1 MTPGVA
7 ATPARPGQL
16 PSHAACEAATR
27 SLREARQLHSGQ
39 LNLAESRALAAP
51 LRGLCLVCAST
62 ASSLPL
68 RRDDRADGTTAGHG
82 SSTVLPLSLLD
93 ELAHAIDRYAEVLRR
108 AAELGGAAELR
119 TQLVSALV
127 TASRV
132 RFYVDGS
139 VSAPD
144 CSSSALCADGDWVF
158 GVLSR
163 IRRAAAAVTSDA
175 ARANEALY
183 PLDLGIRG
191 RRRADISASGGTDA
205 SLCLLKL
212 AGAAISWRRALQ
224 REPAAAAAFARC
236 CAALADHAHRLLI
249 QAEGPPALDRA
260 ETALLT
266 PRRPAGAAAAQTV
279 NAGAGGDSINGD
291 GPASCLALRCA
302 ASHMEGHCLLCMKK
316 DGGARSAALLSFAD
330 ALRARCELDRCA
342 VAAQAPQQVSVPSL
356 TELVAL
362 HASARSHAIIDAS
375 KSSDSSCGSRGIAL
389 VVESGLPLER
399 CATAA
404 IAELNELDP
413 MPRACA
419 RARGD
424 VSGRVAACG
433 GVAEYR

>member
-1 MTPGVA
+1 MTG
-7 ATPARPGQL
+7 L
-16 PSHAACEAATR
+16 
-27 SLREARQLHSGQ
+27 
-39 LNLAESRALAAP
+39 LNLAESRARREP

-62 ASSLPL
+62 ASSPPL

-132 RFYVDGS
+132 RKTRVDGS

-191 RRRADISASGGTDA
+191 RRRADISASGGADA
-205 SLCLLKL
+205 ALCLLKL
-212 AGAAISWRRALQ
+212 ARCCHQLAARLFNANQPCRGF
-224 REPAAAAAFARC
+224 AFARC

-249 QAEGPPALDRA
+249 QAEGH
-260 ETALLT
+260 LLWT
-266 PRRPAGAAAAQTV
+266 VQVLSSPPRRPPEPRLHRQSMLAPAATRSMVTAPR
-279 NAGAGGDSINGD
+279 
-291 GPASCLALRCA
+291 PAW
-302 ASHMEGHCLLCMKK
+302 
-316 DGGARSAALLSFAD
+316 RSAAPH
-330 ALRARCELDRCA
+330 RTWR
-342 VAAQAPQQVSVPSL
+342 
-356 TELVAL
+356 
-362 HASARSHAIIDAS
+362 
-375 KSSDSSCGSRGIAL
+375 
-389 VVESGLPLER
+389 
-399 CATAA
+399 ATAC
-404 IAELNELDP
+404 
-413 MPRACA
+413 CA
-419 RARGD
+419 
-424 VSGRVAACG
+424 
-433 GVAEYR
+433 